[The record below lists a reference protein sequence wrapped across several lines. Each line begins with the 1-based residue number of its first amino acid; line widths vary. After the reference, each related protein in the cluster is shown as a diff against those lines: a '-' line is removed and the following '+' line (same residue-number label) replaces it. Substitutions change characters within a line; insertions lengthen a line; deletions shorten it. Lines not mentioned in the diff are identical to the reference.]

1 LITGKQQLPKD
12 MDMNLRPIRSLVAA
26 VLLGLTPPAM
36 AERPA
41 VPLTDISAL
50 PTLGSDWRD
59 ANPYRDNEGIAA
71 TGRALYNEA
80 CSKCHGP
87 DMNARGH
94 PAPPL
99 RRLLR
104 YCRKVADEALKQR
117 CMADVDHYFATTVQK
132 GKYILGVEHM
142 PAWEGILTQEGIWA
156 IKTYVDSRSR

>member
-1 LITGKQQLPKD
+1 MTHRLLTALFAASLI
-12 MDMNLRPIRSLVAA
+12 
-26 VLLGLTPPAM
+26 LLSGTAG

-41 VPLTDISAL
+41 APMTDTSSLPAL
-50 PTLGSDWRD
+50 GDGWRD
-59 ANPYRDNEGIAA
+59 ANPYRDDETIAA
-71 TGRALYNEA
+71 VGRTLYNET

-99 RRLLR
+99 RRLQR
-104 YCRKVADEALKQR
+104 YCKKVQDAALKVR
-117 CMADVDHYFATTVQK
+117 CLADVDHYFVTTVLQ

-142 PAWEGILTQEGIWA
+142 PAWNGILNQEAVWA

>member
-1 LITGKQQLPKD
+1 MTHRLLTALFTASLI
-12 MDMNLRPIRSLVAA
+12 
-26 VLLGLTPPAM
+26 LLSGTAG

-41 VPLTDISAL
+41 APMTDTSSLPAL
-50 PTLGSDWRD
+50 GDGWRD
-59 ANPYRDNEGIAA
+59 ANPYRDDETIAA
-71 TGRALYNEA
+71 VGRTLYNET

-99 RRLLR
+99 RRLQR
-104 YCRKVADEALKQR
+104 YCKKVQDAALKVR
-117 CMADVDHYFATTVQK
+117 CLADVDHYFVTTVLQ

-142 PAWEGILTQEGIWA
+142 PAWNGILNQEAVWA

>member
-1 LITGKQQLPKD
+1 MTHRLLTALFTASLI
-12 MDMNLRPIRSLVAA
+12 
-26 VLLGLTPPAM
+26 LLSGTAG

-41 VPLTDISAL
+41 APMTDTSSLPAL
-50 PTLGSDWRD
+50 GDGWRD
-59 ANPYRDNEGIAA
+59 ANPYRDDETIAA
-71 TGRALYNEA
+71 VGRTLYNET

-99 RRLLR
+99 RRLQR
-104 YCRKVADEALKQR
+104 YCKKVQDAALKVR
-117 CMADVDHYFATTVQK
+117 CLADVDHYFVTTVLQ

-142 PAWEGILTQEGIWA
+142 PAWSGILNQEAVWA